1 MRKITHAEN
10 VERQELRRKQ
20 PRLPLTVVLN
30 NIRSLHNVGSILRT
44 CDGAGVEKVWI
55 CGITGCPPNNQ
66 IHKTALGA
74 EDHIDWEYATEIVP
88 VVRGYRERGYQI
100 VVLEQ
105 TEQSVFHHSYQPAGG
120 VCLIIG
126 NEVEGV
132 QQEVADLGD
141 VSVEIEMAGIKN
153 SLNVAVA
160 FGIMAYQIRA
170 RMRGDG

>member
-1 MRKITHAEN
+1 MRKISHEEN
-10 VERQELRRKQ
+10 VLRQSAKCQQ
-20 PRLPLTVVLN
+20 PRIRLTVLLN

-44 CDGAGVEKVWI
+44 CDGVGVEKVWI

-74 EDHIDWEYATEIVP
+74 EDHVVWDYAEHIEEVIAD
-88 VVRGYRERGYQI
+88 YKKQDYQI

-105 TEQSVFHHSYQPAGG
+105 TDQSLCHHHFKPASR

-132 QQEVADLGD
+132 QQEVASMADA
-141 VSVEIEMAGIKN
+141 SIEIEMAGIKN

-160 FGIMAYQIRA
+160 FGVVAYHLRYQLLS
-170 RMRGDG
+170 

>member
-1 MRKITHAEN
+1 MRKISHAEN
-10 VERQELRRKQ
+10 VRRQEQKRQQ

-30 NIRSLHNVGSILRT
+30 NIRSLHNVGSIFRT

-55 CGITGCPPNNQ
+55 CGITGCPPGNQ

-74 EDHIDWEYATEIVP
+74 EDHVDWEYAEHIED
-88 VVRGYRERGYQI
+88 VVLSHRNRGYQV

-105 TEQSVFHHSYQPAGG
+105 TEQSVYHHQYIPKGP

-132 QQEVADLGD
+132 QQEIADLGD
-141 VSVEIEMAGIKN
+141 ISVEIEMAGIKN

-160 FGIMAYQIRA
+160 FGVMAYHLRYQWQQP
-170 RMRGDG
+170 

>member
-10 VERQELRRKQ
+10 LARQERRRRQ
-20 PRLPLTVVLN
+20 PRLPLTVILN

-74 EDHIDWEYATEIVP
+74 EDSVDWEYTEDIVA
-88 VVRGYRERGYQI
+88 VIGEYRARGYQV

-105 TEQSVFHHSYQPAGG
+105 TEASVLHDEFRSAQK

-141 VSVEIEMAGIKN
+141 VSVEIEMAGVKN

-160 FGIMAYQIRA
+160 FGVVAYHLRTQ
-170 RMRGDG
+170 MKG

>member
-1 MRKITHAEN
+1 MRKISHAEN
-10 VERQELRRKQ
+10 LVRQQQRRRL

-44 CDGAGVEKVWI
+44 CDGVGVEKVWI

-74 EDHIDWEYATEIVP
+74 EDSVDWDYAEDISRVIADCRS
-88 VVRGYRERGYQI
+88 RGEQI

-105 TEQSVFHHSYQPAGG
+105 TETSVAHDEFQPGKK

-141 VSVEIEMAGIKN
+141 ASVEIEMAGVKN

-160 FGIMAYQIRA
+160 FGVVAYQL
-170 RMRGDG
+170 RMRMKS

>member
-1 MRKITHAEN
+1 MRKISHAEN
-10 VERQELRRKQ
+10 LVRQQQRRRL

-44 CDGAGVEKVWI
+44 CDGVGVEKVWI

-74 EDHIDWEYATEIVP
+74 EDSVDWEYAEDILRVIADC
-88 VVRGYRERGYQI
+88 RACGEQI

-105 TEQSVFHHSYQPAGG
+105 TETSVAHDEFLPGKK

-141 VSVEIEMAGIKN
+141 ASVEIEMAGVKN

-160 FGIMAYQIRA
+160 FGVVAYQLRT
-170 RMRGDG
+170 RMKS